1 MILAPLF
8 LVVALITPNQPE
20 AAPTPDATATPAIA
34 ASPAAAPAGALG
46 PLTPKPSATPKVP
59 LKEIGHVTAVTAFCK
74 AFVTHFNTSAQLMTQ
89 NDGQISFVDFVLGK
103 LKKDFEATDRESRL
117 HDDRI
122 NLIAYHQRLMDQIPK
137 LQAAIN
143 ELRRAAAL
151 TIDPDKAKEAHEVAA
166 QLQKSLD
173 KEKQIASD
181 TLGVIHAMLEQ
192 ASGANT
198 RLVNLETPI
207 EVSGSSTLGPG
218 PNLPSHNPDAIDDIR
233 SYLEMDRQRDRIGDA
248 ESAAMTHADVV
259 MQGC

>member
-20 AAPTPDATATPAIA
+20 AAPTPDATA
-34 ASPAAAPAGALG
+34 SPAVAAPADTLG
-46 PLTPKPSATPKVP
+46 PVTPKPSATPKVP

-103 LKKDFEATDRESRL
+103 LKKDFEATDRVSRL

-137 LQAAIN
+137 LQDAVN
-143 ELRRAAAL
+143 ELRRGAAL
-151 TIDPDKAKEAHEVAA
+151 TIDSEKAKEAREVAA

-198 RLVNLETPI
+198 RLVNLETPV
-207 EVSGSSTLGPG
+207 EVSGSSTLPLSA
-218 PNLPSHNPDAIDDIR
+218 NLPSRNPDAIDDIR

-248 ESAAMTHADVV
+248 ESAAMTHADIV